1 LTGQPAGMEREA
13 DPSRDAE
20 RAAEAAGAFDLWLHR
35 SLHLL
40 YDGVTREKVPAELLR
55 LIERNRGR
63 RQS

>member
-1 LTGQPAGMEREA
+1 MTGQPAGMEREA

-55 LIERNRGR
+55 LIERDRGR

>member
-1 LTGQPAGMEREA
+1 LTGQPAGMKREA

-55 LIERNRGR
+55 LIERDRGR

>member
-1 LTGQPAGMEREA
+1 MTGQPAGMEREA

-55 LIERNRGR
+55 LIERNRDRPRG
-63 RQS
+63 